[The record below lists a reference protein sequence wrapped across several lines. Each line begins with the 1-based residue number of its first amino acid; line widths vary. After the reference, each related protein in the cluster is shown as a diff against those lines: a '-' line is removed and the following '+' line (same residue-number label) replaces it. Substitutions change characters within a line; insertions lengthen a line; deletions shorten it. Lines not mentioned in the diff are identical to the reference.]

1 MTQSVWVSFSWE
13 RKRRVIKSSRENWKS
28 FKNCPYYA
36 KHAFF
41 ATEVSCQLVARVTR
55 QNTSSQK
62 FWKNLLNVFHDWKSH
77 SQGSHELSRENL
89 CAPLATGPSTH
100 EQVAKTDP
108 RACDYGM
115 QLEWLATKSPKQGNT
130 VFEIFSFL
138 RKQNTFQ
145 KHIKHSKIF
154 LCLNQQRLSM
164 WKQILSST
172 ITQMNMAF
180 IEHKLVCCVW
190 ISTMR

>member
-1 MTQSVWVSFSWE
+1 MPNTRFSRLKWVANKSPSQAAKTLKDKILKNFLSVF
-13 RKRRVIKSSRENWKS
+13 RNWKVYLRGS
-28 FKNCPYYA
+28 RKL
-36 KHAFF
+36 
-41 ATEVSCQLVARVTR
+41 SCV
-55 QNTSSQK
+55 
-62 FWKNLLNVFHDWKSH
+62 
-77 SQGSHELSRENL
+77 NL
-89 CAPLATGPSTH
+89 CVTLATGPFTR
-100 EQVAKTDP
+100 EQVAKINT
-108 RACDYGM
+108 RARGWISR
-115 QLEWLATKSPKQGNT
+115 LGWPATKSPKQGNT